1 MSNLLGEMVVAMPP
15 MSMRC
20 LETLAEAVV
29 RQFQPSALLTPEP
42 IALAD
47 WVDRLLPPFGV
58 HVSPAHSEELDGRV
72 AATYPSGD
80 AESEILVLEY
90 IWHEIANDPRAY
102 FSKAT
107 VMHEI
112 AHAILHV
119 PVLRQMSRAPES
131 EFALAPVHRA
141 AIPAYADP
149 EWQAWTLAGA
159 IMMPR
164 LTLAMLDDRSSAAVG
179 AAYQVSEK
187 FAAVRLKRLQGTVR
201 DATNSSQGE

>member
-1 MSNLLGEMVVAMPP
+1 VSDLLGEMVVAMPP

-29 RQFQPSALLTPEP
+29 GQFQPSALIAPEP

-58 HVSPAHSEELDGRV
+58 HVSPAGAEELDGRV
-72 AATYPSGD
+72 AATYPSGN

-90 IWHEIANDPRAY
+90 IWHEIVSDPRAY

-119 PVLRQMSRAPES
+119 PVLRQISRAPES
-131 EFALAPVHRA
+131 EFALAPVRRG

-164 LTLAMLDDRSSAAVG
+164 PTLAMLDDRSAGGVA

-187 FAAVRLKRLQGTVR
+187 FAVVRLKRLDGMVRGT
-201 DATNSSQGE
+201 TKPSEEK